1 MPNALSPA
9 SAAPGLVAR
18 QPILGPDGRVA
29 GHELL
34 FDGEPDTGAL
44 ELGELSGGLPAWLPV
59 TPDFL
64 LENDPLPMAPG
75 TVVLELDARTEVETA
90 LLQRLTRL
98 RTEGHRLALDD
109 FLPGDDVEPLLRF
122 AEYVKVDLAA
132 YGLAG
137 VRAVID
143 RLPARRPSVVV
154 TGVEMPGQAASCV
167 RLGADLLQG
176 FFFERPRPEEDRP
189 VPVASVSRL
198 RALVAL
204 RGAPSFED
212 VERLVAGDPGLTI
225 RLLRFANSAAV
236 ASGRRLSSVRE
247 ALVLL
252 GSERVRQFILLVLL
266 GELGQGRPALVA
278 AAVLRARLA
287 EGIARDLRLADPDL
301 AFTAGILSV
310 ADALLDQPLFDVL
323 KGLPVTEELR
333 WALLGRSGP
342 VGAALD
348 MAIRLERNRAGT
360 DTARFE
366 RLGEAVNWTDRALA
380 GLG

>member
-1 MPNALSPA
+1 MSPV
-9 SAAPGLVAR
+9 SAPGLMAR

-34 FDGEPDTGAL
+34 FDGDPSAADIAL
-44 ELGELSGGLPAWLPV
+44 SELTGGLPAWLPV
-59 TPDFL
+59 SAGFL
-64 LENDPLPMAPG
+64 LANDPLPMAPG
-75 TVVLELDARTEVETA
+75 TVVLQLDARTEVDTA

-109 FLPGDDVEPLLRF
+109 FMPSDEVEPLLRF
-122 AEYVKVDLAA
+122 AEYVKIDLAG

-137 VRAVID
+137 VRAVLD

-154 TGVEMPGQAASCV
+154 TAVEMPSQAASCV

-176 FFFERPRPEEDRP
+176 FFFERPRPEEGRP
-189 VPVASVSRL
+189 VPVGSVSRL

-204 RGAPSFED
+204 RGAPSFEE

-236 ASGRRLSSVRE
+236 ASGRRLTSVRE

-252 GSERVRQFILLVLL
+252 GSERVRQFVLLVLL

-323 KGLPVTEELR
+323 
-333 WALLGRSGP
+333 
-342 VGAALD
+342 
-348 MAIRLERNRAGT
+348 
-360 DTARFE
+360 
-366 RLGEAVNWTDRALA
+366 
-380 GLG
+380 